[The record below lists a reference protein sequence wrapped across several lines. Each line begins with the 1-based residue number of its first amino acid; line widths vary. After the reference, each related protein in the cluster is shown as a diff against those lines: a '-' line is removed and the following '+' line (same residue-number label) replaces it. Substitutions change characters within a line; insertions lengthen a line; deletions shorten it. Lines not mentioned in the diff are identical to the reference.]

1 MEQQSKS
8 HFPPNVS
15 SPPARKRFFRESA
28 AFSIVKV
35 TLGLGIVGFCVVA
48 VLGLLAAS
56 LKPQQ
61 ANIQQTTANEII
73 SQIYSFLRADVRFPL
88 GQASH
93 EAESGFQLHGRCA
106 QVSMPDTL
114 FFSNEA
120 QLIGGPYSGT
130 TDPPAPAGAVFRA
143 KITYLR
149 PLNASTSAANVQ
161 VSWPAQV
168 IPATGVPAGQV
179 ETFIAVNR

>member
-1 MEQQSKS
+1 MN
-8 HFPPNVS
+8 PLALPN
-15 SPPARKRFFRESA
+15 PPALKRSLRESA
-28 AFSIVKV
+28 AFSLVKV

-56 LKPQQ
+56 LKTQQ
-61 ANIQQTTANEII
+61 ANIPQTTADQII
-73 SQIYSFLRADVRFPL
+73 SQIFC
-88 GQASH
+88 
-93 EAESGFQLHGRCA
+93 EAESGFRHWTA
-106 QVSMPDTL
+106 VSMPDTL
-114 FFSNEA
+114 FFSNEAA

-130 TDPPAPAGAVFRA
+130 TDPPAPAGAVFRV

-149 PLNASTSAANVQ
+149 PPNASTSAANVQ

-168 IPATGVPAGQV
+168 IPATDVPAGQI

>member
-1 MEQQSKS
+1 MVE
-8 HFPPNVS
+8 
-15 SPPARKRFFRESA
+15 
-28 AFSIVKV
+28 V
-35 TLGLGIVGFCVVA
+35 TLGLGIGGFCLVA

-56 LKPQQ
+56 LKPQH
-61 ANIQQTTANEII
+61 ANIQQTTATAIV
-73 SQIYSFLRADVRFPL
+73 SQIFSFLRVDVRLPL

-93 EAESGFQLHGRCA
+93 ETESRFPLHGHCA
-106 QVSMPDTL
+106 QACMPDTL

-120 QLIGGPYSGT
+120 QLIGGAYSGA

-149 PLNASTSAANVQ
+149 PLNSSTSAANVR

-168 IPATGVPAGQV
+168 IPATGAPAGQV

>member
-1 MEQQSKS
+1 MNPLVS
-8 HFPPNVS
+8 PN
-15 SPPARKRFFRESA
+15 PPALKRSFRESA
-28 AFSIVKV
+28 AFSLVKV

-56 LKPQQ
+56 LKTQQ
-61 ANIQQTTANEII
+61 ANIPQTTAYQII
-73 SQIYSFLRADVRFPL
+73 SQIFYEAD
-88 GQASH
+88 
-93 EAESGFQLHGRCA
+93 SGFQLHGHWA
-106 QVSMPDTL
+106 AVSMPDTL

-149 PLNASTSAANVQ
+149 PPNASTSAANVR

-168 IPATGVPAGQV
+168 IPATDVPAGQV

>member
-1 MEQQSKS
+1 MNPLAFS
-8 HFPPNVS
+8 N
-15 SPPARKRFFRESA
+15 PPALKRSFRESA
-28 AFSIVKV
+28 AFSLVKV
-35 TLGLGIVGFCVVA
+35 TLVLSIVGFCVVA
-48 VLGLLAAS
+48 VLGLLHAS

-61 ANIQQTTANEII
+61 ANIQQTTADQII
-73 SQIYSFLRADVRFPL
+73 SEICAHLRADVLIPP

-93 EAESGFQLHGRCA
+93 EAESGFQLHGHWA

-114 FFSNEA
+114 FFSDEA
-120 QLIGGPYSGT
+120 QLIGGLYSGT

-149 PLNASTSAANVQ
+149 PLNPSTSAANVH

-168 IPATGVPAGQV
+168 ISTTDVPAGQV

>member
-1 MEQQSKS
+1 MEELSTMNPLA
-8 HFPPNVS
+8 FPN
-15 SPPARKRFFRESA
+15 PPALKRSFRESA
-28 AFSIVKV
+28 AFSLVKV

-56 LKPQQ
+56 LKTQQ
-61 ANIQQTTANEII
+61 ANISQTTADQII
-73 SQIYSFLRADVRFPL
+73 SQIFC
-88 GQASH
+88 
-93 EAESGFQLHGRCA
+93 EAESGFRHWTA
-106 QVSMPDTL
+106 VSMPDTL

-120 QLIGGPYSGT
+120 QPIGGPYSGT

-143 KITYLR
+143 KITYLQ
-149 PLNASTSAANVQ
+149 PPNASTSAANVR

-168 IPATGVPAGQV
+168 IPATDVPAGQV